1 MLKKRKSNRHWER
14 QKGTEYLDR
23 DLINRRNSFFSMKAL
38 AFGLQSPLKF
48 EICVFKNPITL

>member
-38 AFGLQSPLKF
+38 AFGL
-48 EICVFKNPITL
+48 